1 MHNFGG
7 KLCHFDKC
15 GRIARPPSS
24 CPSRTYVRLR
34 QLLYNFVHATYKIC
48 ACDLL
53 NLCIRPSKFCIRHT
67 KVASN
72 LNYKTCSV
80 SDLQNLCIRPTYTVV
95 YQIYENLCI
104 WPTKVVHPTYVCNRN
119 IDPYG
124 STANYIQWLY
134 LHYAVPARSDKQNR
148 MYIRPTAVVGPKYR
162 RTETP

>member
-1 MHNFGG
+1 MHNFGR

-24 CPSRTYVRLR
+24 CPSRTYVRLG

-48 ACDLL
+48 ACDLQ

-104 WPTKVVHPTYVCNRN
+104 
-119 IDPYG
+119 
-124 STANYIQWLY
+124 
-134 LHYAVPARSDKQNR
+134 
-148 MYIRPTAVVGPKYR
+148 RPTCATGTLILMVALPTTYNGYICIMQFLLG
-162 RTETP
+162 RTNKIECTFDLQLS